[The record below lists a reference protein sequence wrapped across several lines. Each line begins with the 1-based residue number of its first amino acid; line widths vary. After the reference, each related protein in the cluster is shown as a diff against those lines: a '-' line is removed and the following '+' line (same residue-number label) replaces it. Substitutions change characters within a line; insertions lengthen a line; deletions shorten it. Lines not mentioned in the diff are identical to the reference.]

1 MNLSIRFMKNRFF
14 FLVVIAFVSL
24 LFSSCHKDRAEY
36 YIFFHYGDSGRL
48 YYGESEKVAE
58 VYDYIEDVLVKDF
71 KNKYGYLFGHSWSE
85 VSFEESLNDD
95 KACTKFESVL
105 ADLKKLEDRANELIS
120 SLDGSGETGDFVIC
134 HVLELRCNSSAHRH
148 DSRTIR
154 EYRFRVAY
162 KYPSD

>member
-14 FLVVIAFVSL
+14 FLLVIAFVSL

-58 VYDYIEDVLVKDF
+58 VYDYIEDVLVRDF
-71 KNKYGYLFGHSWSE
+71 KNKYEYLLGHGWSE

-95 KACTKFESVL
+95 KACAKFESVL
-105 ADLKKLEDRANELIS
+105 ADLKKLEERANELIS
-120 SLDGSGETGDFVIC
+120 NLDGSGETGDFVIC

-154 EYRFRVAY
+154 EYHFRVAY

>member
-1 MNLSIRFMKNRFF
+1 M
-14 FLVVIAFVSL
+14 
-24 LFSSCHKDRAEY
+24 
-36 YIFFHYGDSGRL
+36 
-48 YYGESEKVAE
+48 
-58 VYDYIEDVLVKDF
+58 YDYIEDVLVKDF

-105 ADLKKLEDRANELIS
+105 ADLKKLGDRANELIS

-148 DSRTIR
+148 DSRAIR
-154 EYRFRVAY
+154 EYHFRVAY
-162 KYPSD
+162 KCPSD